1 MGASCDELGLD
12 FTVGEGPRADSGFL
26 AFVGAVLA
34 TDEDRAEEA
43 DGVGVLRVGVA
54 DLETDLDVAGTEGL
68 VAGVEERELVLP
80 GAAAAAVVLAE
91 GNDAREVGV
100 EGLDIFEMEDT
111 RGRPVGVADLEAV
124 DFLPPDDAGLPF
136 PLEEEFMLLEE
147 VLFPEDVV
155 VDAPKD
161 ELFCEARSFG
171 ESAGCNIP

>member
-12 FTVGEGPRADSGFL
+12 FIVGEGPRADSGFL

-43 DGVGVLRVGVA
+43 DRVGVA
-54 DLETDLDVAGTEGL
+54 DLEANLDVAGTEGL
-68 VAGVEERELVLP
+68 AAGVEERELVLP

-124 DFLPPDDAGLPF
+124 DFLPPADAGLPF

-147 VLFPEDVV
+147 VLFPEDV
-155 VDAPKD
+155 DAPTD